1 MCEALR
7 RLMKDE
13 IEEALDAAK
22 LEGSRIGRDEG
33 CAIGLEEGRARGRE
47 EGRVEGRAE
56 GREEGRME
64 GRIQTQMETAIALAK
79 MGMAPEN
86 IAVAVNAHIE
96 QVRGWI
102 KAGESASVRK

>member
-1 MCEALR
+1 
-7 RLMKDE
+7 
-13 IEEALDAAK
+13 
-22 LEGSRIGRDEG
+22 
-33 CAIGLEEGRARGRE
+33 
-47 EGRVEGRAE
+47 
-56 GREEGRME
+56 ME

-102 KAGESASVRK
+102 NAGESASVRK

>member
-1 MCEALR
+1 
-7 RLMKDE
+7 
-13 IEEALDAAK
+13 
-22 LEGSRIGRDEG
+22 
-33 CAIGLEEGRARGRE
+33 
-47 EGRVEGRAE
+47 
-56 GREEGRME
+56 ME
-64 GRIQTQMETAIALAK
+64 GRIQTQMETTIALAK

>member
-1 MCEALR
+1 MTGCWKTRWR
-7 RLMKDE
+7 RK
-13 IEEALDAAK
+13 
-22 LEGSRIGRDEG
+22 SDEG

-47 EGRVEGRAE
+47 EGRAEGRAEGREE

>member
-47 EGRVEGRAE
+47 EGRAE

-64 GRIQTQMETAIALAK
+64 GRIQTQMETTIALAK

-102 KAGESASVRK
+102 NAGESASVRK

>member
-1 MCEALR
+1 
-7 RLMKDE
+7 
-13 IEEALDAAK
+13 
-22 LEGSRIGRDEG
+22 
-33 CAIGLEEGRARGRE
+33 
-47 EGRVEGRAE
+47 
-56 GREEGRME
+56 ME